1 MKPIIKISN
10 LNFAYDNKA
19 ILSNINF
26 TMEATDFV
34 AVIGPNGGGKSTF
47 IKLIMGLL
55 TPNSGSI
62 TLFGTTPEK
71 GRLNVG
77 YLPQLND
84 IDLSY
89 PITVEEVVYLAKL
102 QGNMW
107 KKITKSD
114 LSDTHEALE
123 QVGLCH
129 LAKESLSNL
138 SGGQKQRVFIARAL
152 VNKPKLL
159 ILDEPTASIDAS
171 AEHNFYTVLNN
182 LHKKLAILMISHD
195 LSAVAQLVN
204 KIACLNQK
212 LIFHNTNQLH
222 QHDLED
228 TYGCP
233 VALIAHDIPHHLL
246 HSHE

>member
-1 MKPIIKISN
+1 MTPIIEISK
-10 LNFAYDNKA
+10 LNFSYEKKVVLKD
-19 ILSNINF
+19 IHFS
-26 TMEATDFV
+26 MDSTDFV

-47 IKLIMGLL
+47 IKVIMGLL
-55 TPNSGSI
+55 SPTSGQVS
-62 TLFGTTPEK
+62 LFGKSSEK

-89 PITVEEVVYLAKL
+89 PITVEEVVSLAKL
-102 QGNMW
+102 QGNLW
-107 KKITKSD
+107 KKMTRQDKQATAD
-114 LSDTHEALE
+114 VLE
-123 QVGLCH
+123 KVGIGD
-129 LAKESLSNL
+129 LAKKALGRL

-152 VNKPKLL
+152 INNPKLL

-171 AEHNFYTVLNN
+171 AEHNFYTLLKE
-182 LHKKLAILMISHD
+182 LHKQMGILMISHD

-222 QHDLED
+222 QHDLES

-246 HSHE
+246 HSHD